1 MPSSRASSLIVVSMK
16 KTEQIDKDRL
26 EIHHQKNVDGKEQ
39 IGLRTIAIIADQS
52 LIVRSSR

>member
-1 MPSSRASSLIVVSMK
+1 MK